1 MTFALSMWLRSD
13 NAAKI
18 CCLQW
23 GTHTQIHSQIEYT
36 QRHTHKH
43 THIIDTAICSIYK

>member
-23 GTHTQIHSQIEYT
+23 GKQTQIHSQIENTHTYT
-36 QRHTHKH
+36 LT
-43 THIIDTAICSIYK
+43 